1 MTKKQRTSQEFKRFD
16 SAMRGILK
24 VSHGEIKEK
33 LDAEKTAK
41 KRKKL
46 KVSGASREAV

>member
-1 MTKKQRTSQEFKRFD
+1 MKKKSNQEYREFA
-16 SAMRGILK
+16 SLAGTLLK
-24 VSHGEIKEK
+24 VPHAEIKAK
-33 LDAEKTAK
+33 LDAEKDAK

>member
-1 MTKKQRTSQEFKRFD
+1 MKNKKSSEYENFTE
-16 SAMRGILK
+16 AMEQLIK
-24 VSHGEIKEK
+24 VPHNAVKKLLDEEK
-33 LDAEKTAK
+33 KAK

>member
-1 MTKKQRTSQEFKRFD
+1 MKKQDEYKKFENLSRKLLGVPH
-16 SAMRGILK
+16 A
-24 VSHGEIKEK
+24 EIKNK

-46 KVSGASREAV
+46 KVSGASRDAV